1 MRPLVR
7 QHGEHPRWKW
17 ARWRGVE
24 LQVAQRDSDIAA
36 WQLLSVYGK
45 VAGVVP
51 PELIA
56 PTEDEE
62 CQALTRELEE
72 MGIGVDFGVSE

>member
-1 MRPLVR
+1 
-7 QHGEHPRWKW
+7 
-17 ARWRGVE
+17 VE

-51 PELIA
+51 AELIA

-62 CQALTRELEE
+62 RQALTRELAAL
-72 MGIGVDFGVSE
+72 GIGVDFGVNDD